1 MHYLF
6 PRRISPNDSYYLIL
20 TRGTTVEMT
29 ATYDV
34 TYPFHSAYIVAGTIS
49 ITNGQL
55 TVNTPGN
62 DYYPFTSGGSVFV
75 NVYIRSTRFEARRA
89 GTRARTSLMADTSAT
104 TSPAEVSGAT
114 SWALEHCVNGMM
126 RSWIDLDS
134 SCTGGVDGML
144 WTASLILLRHLEITH
159 PVGWWRGKRVL
170 ELGSGSGHMA
180 VGLSK
185 LGASVIATESAK
197 GTGFDSMVAW
207 TTYLLGTREASVG
220 LGGGSVEF
228 RSLHWSMDVEPA
240 DWGGFDVVILS
251 ELYYDPD
258 LHEVL
263 LHTLRSVL
271 RPGMVA
277 YSIFCDRPFSLGFL
291 TMLHDDGTFLVT
303 PIEPKE
309 HFHLHEEEIVY
320 THEFARV
327 TDVVAAGHPV

>member
-1 MHYLF
+1 MCA
-6 PRRISPNDSYYLIL
+6 PPLI
-20 TRGTTVEMT
+20 
-29 ATYDV
+29 A
-34 TYPFHSAYIVAGTIS
+34 
-49 ITNGQL
+49 
-55 TVNTPGN
+55 
-62 DYYPFTSGGSVFV
+62 
-75 NVYIRSTRFEARRA
+75 
-89 GTRARTSLMADTSAT
+89 MAVTSA

-114 SWALEHCVNGMM
+114 SWALEHCNNGTM

-144 WTASLILLRHLEITH
+144 WTASLILLRHLEIAH
-159 PVGWWRGKRVL
+159 PVGWWSGKRVL

-185 LGASVIATESAK
+185 LGASVIATESAN

-228 RSLHWSMDVEPA
+228 RSLHWSTDVEPA

-309 HFHLHEEEIVY
+309 HFQLHEEEIVY

-327 TDVVAAGHPV
+327 PDVIHHGSATDGHADDLDHGAGDPVGS

>member
-1 MHYLF
+1 
-6 PRRISPNDSYYLIL
+6 
-20 TRGTTVEMT
+20 
-29 ATYDV
+29 
-34 TYPFHSAYIVAGTIS
+34 
-49 ITNGQL
+49 
-55 TVNTPGN
+55 
-62 DYYPFTSGGSVFV
+62 
-75 NVYIRSTRFEARRA
+75 
-89 GTRARTSLMADTSAT
+89 MADTSAT

-114 SWALEHCVNGMM
+114 SWALEHCVNGVM

-228 RSLHWSMDVEPA
+228 RSLHWSTDVEPA
-240 DWGGFDVVILS
+240 DWGSFDVVILS

-303 PIEPKE
+303 PIEPKQ

-327 TDVVAAGHPV
+327 TDVVLPHGSCDGSATDGHADDLDHGAGDTVGS